1 MPARRT
7 KRSQFAIELT
17 LSLVSRFLQSPLMI
31 KIAFLPLALLLSS
44 CAPFEPTTN
53 VHIVVIDSV
62 IQSGVEGN
70 LAHFPNT
77 QTSDGE
83 SLNAFVLG
91 APLNVQSRVPVR
103 VIGVHDQVGEL
114 GTTNTI
120 IAITDR
126 NESQKNFDLDD
137 EALRLAIG
145 KTLIELNDS
154 GSTSLGIRDREDAY
168 AAIARYRDAYED
180 SDARRFTRSVPM

>member
-1 MPARRT
+1 
-7 KRSQFAIELT
+7 
-17 LSLVSRFLQSPLMI
+17 MI

-44 CAPFEPTTN
+44 CAPFEPTTD

-62 IQSGVEGN
+62 IQSDVEGN

-103 VIGVHDQVGEL
+103 VIAVHDQVGEL

-126 NESQKNFDLDD
+126 NESQENFDLDD

-180 SDARRFTRSVPM
+180 SDARRFIRSVPM